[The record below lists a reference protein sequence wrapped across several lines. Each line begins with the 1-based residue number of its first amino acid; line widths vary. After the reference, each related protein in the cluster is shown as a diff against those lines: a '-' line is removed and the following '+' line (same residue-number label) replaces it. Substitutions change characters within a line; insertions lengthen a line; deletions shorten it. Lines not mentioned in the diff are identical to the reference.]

1 VPTDGVKE
9 KRVRMMRTNI
19 APNPAMV
26 AGAARPCA
34 FSAGYAW
41 RSNSVSLM
49 GAKQDHTMTAPARRP
64 REIPT

>member
-1 VPTDGVKE
+1 
-9 KRVRMMRTNI
+9 MMRTNI
-19 APNPAMV
+19 APNPAIV

-41 RSNSVSLM
+41 RSDSVSLM